1 MIGQLPFFNNVISDR
16 IALLSAMFTFS
27 SSEHLHDMLGDLFL
41 PVETPDAPSKGFFK
55 GLFGGGGGALDRE
68 ELCEW

>member
-1 MIGQLPFFNNVISDR
+1 
-16 IALLSAMFTFS
+16 
-27 SSEHLHDMLGDLFL
+27 MLGDLFL

-68 ELCEW
+68 ELCKIGYL